1 MQIYVNY
8 IKVCVYFRK
17 FILGPL
23 LGLIMPTS
31 LVWAQYV
38 HPLDYPKVPQVDKIP
53 SEYFLNF
60 QLENPFH
67 LLEQDADWIDL
78 KKEAFISEQ
87 DITKIKLNT
96 PNSYEEDF
104 WMPEGSKTK
113 KTSSILQQNS
123 VFNPFNKSQDSELDN
138 GLTLTNL
145 IENSL
150 KQIPITQIDNS
161 IDPILNDSIHQV
173 EFLDGIVTY
182 PSHPKAF
189 FHDSSVNQTE
199 NSRTTAGKPKDKHP
213 TKTLSYSEVLTSYPV
228 YSGITS
234 NKPLLYYNIFEPD
247 ALEIFTAFESTF
259 KIDTDLSGSESIQ
272 TPSLRQRRAVYN
284 SANAYNWEI
293 DDFDG
298 SSISNSTLLSF
309 DNSLNAGNSDPK
321 FKLNV
326 IANDGIDSLEVL
338 AWGHIGGN
346 ALSDFS
352 ATNGFKFLTHDK
364 NNTSIS
370 TGDVSGSFDL
380 RVTDPTTGQTGIDSW
395 LNDPSW
401 HNWGVWAADNGDTRE
416 FFLTYD
422 YNPLGYSAVPEPST
436 YFMTGALFCFI
447 GFNRTSRDTFK
458 SMLSKAFEHLK
469 TKGNLQSIQDRIS

>member
-53 SEYFLNF
+53 SGYFLNF
-60 QLENPFH
+60 QLENPFE
-67 LLEQDADWIDL
+67 LLEHDADWIGL
-78 KKEAFISEQ
+78 KKEAFIPEQ

-104 WMPEGSKTK
+104 WIPEGSKTT

-189 FHDSSVNQTE
+189 FRDSLVNQTE

-213 TKTLSYSEVLTSYPV
+213 TEILSYNEVLASYPV

-234 NKPLLYYNIFEPD
+234 KVSHPFFNIFELSFAD
-247 ALEIFTAFESTF
+247 RSISTSETSQALPNEPILLTS
-259 KIDTDLSGSESIQ
+259 
-272 TPSLRQRRAVYN
+272 RQRRVDFDSTATYVWEIEDFSTFDSFDFNTVNTTSGNTFNIYIYPTSGKNADNYGFDFN
-284 SANAYNWEI
+284 SANQKTMGGIISGYDTIQTSKLFMNESVTGPPLDPLTSFNI
-293 DDFDG
+293 DD
-298 SSISNSTLLSF
+298 
-309 DNSLNAGNSDPK
+309 SLWKYVHMDWASETSWFVSKSGTEYYLNYDP
-321 FKLNV
+321 
-326 IANDGIDSLEVL
+326 
-338 AWGHIGGN
+338 
-346 ALSDFS
+346 
-352 ATNGFKFLTHDK
+352 NGFKL
-364 NNTSIS
+364 
-370 TGDVSGSFDL
+370 
-380 RVTDPTTGQTGIDSW
+380 
-395 LNDPSW
+395 
-401 HNWGVWAADNGDTRE
+401 
-416 FFLTYD
+416 
-422 YNPLGYSAVPEPST
+422 SAVPEPST
-436 YFMTGALFCFI
+436 YFMTGALFCLI
-447 GFNRTSRDTFK
+447 GCNKASRNAFK
-458 SMLSKAFEHLK
+458 SMLSKAFKHLK
-469 TKGNLQSIQDRIS
+469 TKGNLQSIHDRIS